1 MKGKV
6 AALKLLEDDQ
16 GWKVIPLKIK
26 GTTENPS
33 VNLNEEALG
42 KQLGRGLANELE
54 RRLLERK
61 RKDSGKSSGET
72 KSKGILKDLLGE

>member
-1 MKGKV
+1 MRGKV

-33 VNLNEEALG
+33 VNLNEEVLG

-54 RRLLERK
+54 RCLLERK
-61 RKDSGKSSGET
+61 RKDSQKPSGET